1 LKKLEKS
8 KVHKSTHSNALEK
21 HNDENQTISHS
32 AKSTSMLMS
41 PVNVSSRR
49 ARVPANKLIQ
59 QLPKSTCLL
68 PQQTRHPNNPH
79 LWPRTVEIPI
89 EKFNPT

>member
-41 PVNVSSRR
+41 AVNVSSHR
-49 ARVPANKLIQ
+49 ARA
-59 QLPKSTCLL
+59 S
-68 PQQTRHPNNPH
+68 
-79 LWPRTVEIPI
+79 E
-89 EKFNPT
+89 